1 MAYTPEKKLSMAQ
14 FEALIHRATPKQLS
28 RLAVRQL
35 PDNIPD
41 SLADE
46 APMEVRSVVEELIFE
61 ATAYQVNLQIELESQ
76 FGTDMLSAM
85 ALSQQSGDSRSHLL
99 FKSRVR
105 KMVDM
110 YTRSKKDPRLLKS
123 EDFLQL
129 ESEAKRLLEDL
140 RQETGALAFAR
151 HTIEGNVLAAGPKFI
166 GLFKEALSILTKR
179 FQEIERTMN
188 LYFYVSVMIAA
199 NEMNYVRDH
208 IIHVEREA
216 SAIKIQVD
224 EKRETLAQMQSN
236 PISRRTKK
244 ALISEYQ
251 ESITQM
257 LAELKSYEVVISENK
272 LLEWLDVVV
281 EASLSAYVKKQAGS
295 IIRTARLGLFGLLQK
310 YCLLQEDSARQV
322 ARNPFSQV
330 DPKKTIMY
338 MLRSEQFI
346 LDYFAKKKERMT
358 SWLGGAAQNRID
370 SLAVLERQLIS
381 EMRKNQKRVT

>member
-1 MAYTPEKKLSMAQ
+1 
-14 FEALIHRATPKQLS
+14 
-28 RLAVRQL
+28 
-35 PDNIPD
+35 
-41 SLADE
+41 
-46 APMEVRSVVEELIFE
+46 MEVRSVVEELIFE